1 MREFGRTALL
11 LLCTALSVQVSM
23 GQTNVTSSVLHPGL
37 PIERTLAGG
46 QSHSYTIGLD
56 KDQFVQLVVEQHGID
71 VVIRTFSPSGQR
83 LGEFDSPNGSNGPE
97 PVTITAGASGQ
108 YRIEV
113 ALLEPRDVQPGRYE
127 VRIVEIRKATEQ
139 ELKAARSQELLKAKG
154 LALLLEVTQAVDQFH
169 RVGGRAAMQIRA
181 AQLLWAADET
191 KARRLMLQ
199 AIDNVKEIVAKADS
213 SDPNYFQVFQSAMQ
227 LRQQVIDALASR
239 DPESAL
245 DFLRSTRTL
254 VNPEGPRGDAQNN
267 RELQLELTIASRIA
281 GKDPKQAFRL
291 AEDTL
296 KEGASRNLIDT
307 LQQLGT
313 REPELASK
321 LSHDIAAKLANEDW
335 LQHPE
340 AANLAVSF
348 LQTNRPARTSGTS
361 PSLVAESEYRDLFK
375 KVITEALSY
384 SVPYPNSYTPERN
397 SAQVLLNSLRSM
409 SVEVQNYAA
418 EHAAAIERKWQE
430 LNNNSPLQ
438 GYSTFINN
446 APIDAALDAVSRA
459 PADVKDQ
466 LYQQVASRVANTGDM
481 PRARQIIT
489 EHITSLQQL
498 QQALR
503 NLDRQ
508 GMYNAISA
516 GKLDDALRS
525 LSDFRPANERAQM
538 LIQFVNRIGQGIKKP
553 AAITYLDQVR
563 NMLGA
568 SARAEDQQQMSALF
582 GLARAFSRYDSNRAF
597 GVVEP
602 LIDQFNDMAASASVL
617 NGFGQKYYEDGDVI
631 VDNGNPVGNA
641 GNELANTLGGLAL
654 TDFERAKTAADQIRP
669 ADIRIGAY
677 MAIAEQAIESTP
689 SR

>member
-1 MREFGRTALL
+1 MLELGRRALL
-11 LLCTALSVQVSM
+11 LLCTSLSVQVSI
-23 GQTNVTSSVLHPGL
+23 GQTNGTSSALRPGL

-56 KDQFVQLVVEQHGID
+56 KDQFLQLVVEQLGID

-83 LGEFDSPNGSNGPE
+83 LGEFDSPNGANGPE
-97 PVTITAGASGQ
+97 PVTVTAAASGQ

-113 ALLEPRDVQPGRYE
+113 APLEPREVQPGRYE

-139 ELKAARSQELLKAKG
+139 ELKAARSQELLNARG
-154 LALLLEVTQAVDQFH
+154 LALLLEVTQALDQFH

-227 LRQQVIDALASR
+227 LRQQVIDGLASR

-254 VNPEGPRGDAQNN
+254 VNPEGPRGEAQNN

-307 LQQLGT
+307 LQQLRT
-313 REPELASK
+313 REPELALQ

-340 AANLAVSF
+340 EANLAVSF
-348 LQTNRPARTSGTS
+348 LQTNRPAGTSGAP

-384 SVPYPNSYTPERN
+384 SAPYPNSYTPERN
-397 SAQVLLNSLRSM
+397 SVQILVNGLRSM
-409 SVEVQNYAA
+409 SVEVQNYGA
-418 EHAAAIERKWQE
+418 EQAAAIERKWQE

-438 GYSTFINN
+438 EYSTFINN
-446 APIDAALDAVSRA
+446 APIDAALDAASRA
-459 PADVKDQ
+459 PADARDQ
-466 LYQQVASRVANTGDM
+466 LYQQVASKVANTGDIS
-481 PRARQIIT
+481 RARQIIT
-489 EHITSLQQL
+489 EHITSPQQL

-508 GMYNAISA
+508 DLYSAISA

-525 LSDFRPANERAQM
+525 LKDFRPANERAQM
-538 LIQFVNRIGQGIKKP
+538 LTQVINRIGQGIKKA
-553 AAITYLDQVR
+553 AAIAYLDQVR

-582 GLARAFSRYDSNRAF
+582 EVARAFSRYDSNRAF
-597 GVVEP
+597 AAVEP
-602 LIDQFNDMAASASVL
+602 LIDQFNDMAAAASVL
-617 NGFGQKYYEDGDVI
+617 NGFGQKYYEDGDMI

-641 GNELANTLGGLAL
+641 GNELARTLGGLAL

-669 ADIRIGAY
+669 ADIRIRAY
-677 MAIAEQAIESTP
+677 MAIAEQAIQSTP